1 MSEPEPD
8 DGEPA
13 SAEPTER
20 VRRVLLVDYV
30 LIGLAIVSIFLVVL
44 DWTVPLTPGERNA
57 IVWIDRAA
65 IAAFGLSFAARVGL
79 SRDAPDRIK
88 VRWPELIGLLPLFEP
103 VVTGLRFYPIV
114 QVVVVGARLS
124 SGLDRHLG
132 ERALRRI
139 VDRYS
144 HMIAEEI
151 TDRVLIRGA
160 HVAED
165 VARKGRYAAS
175 VGESLDA
182 RRDDIHGSVDRA
194 LDANPNLRAVSHLPG
209 VSRIVHGTVD
219 ATLDAAIAQLT
230 SDEMDRVVHEV
241 IHRTFED
248 FRVEVA
254 RKEWKQRGL
263 RPGEAVRGAGGTT
276 SAAGDA

>member
-8 DGEPA
+8 PGEPT

-20 VRRVLLVDYV
+20 VRRVLIVNYT
-30 LIGLAIVSIFLVVL
+30 LIALAVVSIFLVVL
-44 DWTVPLTPGERNA
+44 DWTVPLTTGERDA

-65 IAAFGLSFAARVGL
+65 IAAFGLSFAARMVL
-79 SRDAPDRIK
+79 SRDTPGRLA

-103 VVTGLRFYPIV
+103 VVTGIRFYPIV

-124 SGLDRHLG
+124 SGLDRQLG
-132 ERALRRI
+132 EHALRRLA
-139 VDRYS
+139 DRYS
-144 HMIAEEI
+144 HMVVEEI

-160 HVAED
+160 HIAED

-175 VGESLDA
+175 VGEALDA
-182 RRDDIHGSVDRA
+182 TRDDVHGSVDQA
-194 LDANPNLRAVSHLPG
+194 LDANPNLRMVAHLPG

-230 SDEMDRVVHEV
+230 SEEMDRVVHEV

-254 RKEWKQRGL
+254 RKEWKQRGV
-263 RPGEAVRGAGGTT
+263 RPGEAVRGGGR
-276 SAAGDA
+276 AGDV

>member
-8 DGEPA
+8 EPFSEA
-13 SAEPTER
+13 PTPR
-20 VRRVLLVDYV
+20 VRRVLIVNVV
-30 LIGLAIVSIFLVVL
+30 LIGLAVASIFLVVL
-44 DWTVPLTPGERNA
+44 DWTVPLTTGEQNA

-65 IAAFGLSFAARVGL
+65 IAAFGLSFAARMVL
-79 SRDAPDRIK
+79 SRDRPGRLA

-114 QVVVVGARLS
+114 QVIVVVARLS

-132 ERALRRI
+132 EQALRRLA
-139 VDRYS
+139 DRYS
-144 HMIAEEI
+144 HMVVEEI

-160 HVAED
+160 HIAED
-165 VARKGRYAAS
+165 VAQKGRYSAS
-175 VGESLDA
+175 VGEALEA
-182 RRDDIHGSVDRA
+182 TRDDVHGSVDKA
-194 LDANPNLRAVSHLPG
+194 LDANPNLRMVSHLPG
-209 VSRIVHGTVD
+209 VSRLVHGTVD

-230 SDEMDRVVHEV
+230 SDEMDRVVQEV

-254 RKEWKQRGL
+254 KKEWKERGL
-263 RPGEAVRGAGGTT
+263 RPGEAVRGAGRTT
-276 SAAGDA
+276 SAGGGG